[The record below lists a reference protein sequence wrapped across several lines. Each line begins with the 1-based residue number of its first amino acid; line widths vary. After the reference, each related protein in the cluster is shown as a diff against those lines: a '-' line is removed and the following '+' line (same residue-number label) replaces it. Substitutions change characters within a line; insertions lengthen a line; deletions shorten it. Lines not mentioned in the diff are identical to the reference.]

1 MTTKYNTWTN
11 TFTKHSK
18 CYKMGCIGPIVL
30 QFGYLYKLSRLRCHH
45 FHFCTILQCQGETVR
60 AILKG
65 YPTSKC
71 S

>member
-30 QFGYLYKLSRLRCHH
+30 QFGYLYKLSRYDV
-45 FHFCTILQCQGETVR
+45 TIFTLHNFTMPGRES
-60 AILKG
+60 AISEG

>member
-30 QFGYLYKLSRLRCHH
+30 EFGYLYKLSR
-45 FHFCTILQCQGETVR
+45 
-60 AILKG
+60 
-65 YPTSKC
+65 
-71 S
+71 

>member
-30 QFGYLYKLSRLRCHH
+30 QFGYLYKLSRYDVIFTFAQFYNARERLLEPFRK
-45 FHFCTILQCQGETVR
+45 
-60 AILKG
+60 AIPPINAL
-65 YPTSKC
+65 
-71 S
+71 